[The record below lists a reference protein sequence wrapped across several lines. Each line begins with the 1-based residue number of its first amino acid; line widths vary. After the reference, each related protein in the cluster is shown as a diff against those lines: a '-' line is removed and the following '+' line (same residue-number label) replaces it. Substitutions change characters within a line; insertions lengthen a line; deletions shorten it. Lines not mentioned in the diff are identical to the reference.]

1 MAALRCTASAVSA
14 TQCRFK
20 SRESV
25 VYYPGKMKQRQ
36 SQRLFIPSGKELMSI
51 HSANIL
57 VVDPNKVE
65 NDLAFFMACF
75 REVLEETDDPELAR
89 ALPWQATAPSA
100 PPPGEPERLAQA
112 YTIAFTLLG
121 LVEQNAAVQE
131 RRIMDATEGLSATR
145 ALWSQCLQELGER
158 GLSEQQIAEA
168 LPTMQVE
175 PVLTAHP
182 TEAKRAT
189 VLEHHRRLYLLLV
202 QRENQMWT
210 PYEQQ
215 AIRDEIKTVLEL
227 LWRTGEVF
235 LEKPDVASERRNI
248 IHYLSNVFPLVL
260 PVLDRRLREAWADRG
275 YAPSYVSDATRLP
288 RLRFG
293 TWVGGDRDGHPLV
306 TAEVTR
312 DTLRELRAHALD
324 LLHQQLSQ
332 LVLHLSLSERL
343 QSPSSGL
350 TDYIAIWAE
359 RLGEEGQQL
368 VERNPEEPWR
378 QMISLMIARLPDAA
392 EPRPDVSYQGPDDLV
407 QDLYLLSNTLME
419 AGAQRLAER
428 SVQPVIRCAQ
438 TFGFHLA
445 TLDIRQNS
453 RFHDLAVTQLM
464 QAAGLGDTDF
474 ATWDETRR
482 LAFLED
488 ELRSPRPFTRPGQ
501 QVGPE
506 ADAVLRCYRVLVEHI
521 ASYGLDGLGA
531 LIVSMTRSLSD
542 LLVIYLLAREVGLLT
557 DTPEG
562 LACQLPVVPLFET
575 IDDLQRSPDILR
587 AFLDHP
593 LTRRSLALQSRG
605 ADGAMIQQ
613 VMIGYSD
620 SNKDGGIF
628 ASLWGLYR
636 AQEALVQVGRACGVR
651 VRFFHGRGGTISRG
665 GGPTHRFVKSMP
677 PGALGGDLRLTEQGE
692 TIAQKYAN
700 RIHAA
705 YHLELLLAGTTRATL
720 FDQHFAEPPNPLE
733 STMDWLAERS
743 RQVYIELLTTEGFMT
758 FFRQATPIDVIE
770 QSRIGS
776 RPARRS
782 GQQTLADLR
791 AIPWVFSWGQARYYL
806 SGWYGVGSAL
816 EALQANDPQTF
827 AAVREHLLAWT
838 PLHYILSNAATS
850 IAAVDTE
857 VMQSYAALV
866 DDTTI
871 RERVLTRIL
880 GEYERTQQMLEILYG
895 GPLDE
900 HRPNV
905 HGMMQIR
912 REGLHRLH
920 EQQLALL
927 RRWRDLQ
934 QQGATAEADQ
944 LLHHLLL
951 TVNALA
957 TGLGS
962 TG

>member
-1 MAALRCTASAVSA
+1 MAINSAS
-14 TQCRFK
+14 
-20 SRESV
+20 
-25 VYYPGKMKQRQ
+25 
-36 SQRLFIPSGKELMSI
+36 
-51 HSANIL
+51 IL

-65 NDLAFFMACF
+65 NDLAFLMTCF
-75 REVLEETDDPELAR
+75 REVLEETGESELAR
-89 ALPWQATAPSA
+89 ALPWQAPAPA
-100 PPPGEPERLAQA
+100 PPPPDEPERLAQA

-131 RRIMDATEGLSATR
+131 RRVMDATEGLSATR
-145 ALWSQCLQELGER
+145 ALWPQCLRELGER
-158 GLSEQQIAEA
+158 GLSEQQITEA
-168 LPTMQVE
+168 LPAIQVE

-210 PYEQQ
+210 PYEQR

-248 IHYLSNVFPLVL
+248 IHYLTNVFPLVL

-275 YAPSYVSDATRLP
+275 YAAARMPDAKRMP

-312 DTLRELRAHALD
+312 NTLQELRAHALD
-324 LLHQQLSQ
+324 LLHQQLTE
-332 LVLHLSLSERL
+332 LLLHLSLSERL
-343 QSPSSGL
+343 QKPSAHL
-350 TDYIAIWAE
+350 IDYITTWAA

-368 VERNPEEPWR
+368 VKRNPEEPWR
-378 QMISLMIARLPDAA
+378 QMISLMLLRMPYAA
-392 EPRPDVSYQGPDDLV
+392 EPRPDVSYHGPDDLV
-407 QDLYLLSNTLME
+407 QDLYLLSNALME
-419 AGAQRLAER
+419 ADAQRVAAS
-428 SVQPVIRCAQ
+428 SVQPVIRSAQ

-453 RFHDLAVTQLM
+453 RFHDLAVAQLM
-464 QAAGLGDTDF
+464 QSAGLDDTDF

-506 ADAVLRCYRVLVEHI
+506 ADAVLSCYRVLVEHI
-521 ASYGLDGLGA
+521 ASHGLEGLGA

-542 LLVIYLLAREVGLLT
+542 LLVIYLLAREVGLLI

-593 LTRRSLALQSRG
+593 ITRRSLAHQPRG
-605 ADGAMIQQ
+605 ADGALVQQ

-636 AQEALVQVGRACGVR
+636 AQESLVQVGRACGVR

-720 FDQHFAEPPNPLE
+720 LDQHDAEPQNPLE

-743 RQVYIELLTTEGFMT
+743 RQVYIELLTSEGFLT

-776 RPARRS
+776 RPTRRS

-827 AAVREHLLAWT
+827 AAMYEHLLTWT

-866 DDTTI
+866 DDTAI
-871 RERVLTRIL
+871 RERMLTLIL
-880 GEYERTQQMLEILYG
+880 GEYERTQQMLEVLYG
-895 GPLDE
+895 GPLSE

-927 RRWRDLQ
+927 RQWRALQ
-934 QQGATAEADQ
+934 RQGATTEAEQ

>member
-1 MAALRCTASAVSA
+1 
-14 TQCRFK
+14 
-20 SRESV
+20 
-25 VYYPGKMKQRQ
+25 
-36 SQRLFIPSGKELMSI
+36 MSI
-51 HSANIL
+51 NSTSIL

-65 NDLAFFMACF
+65 NDLAFLMACF
-75 REVLEETDDPELAR
+75 REMLEETGEPELAQ
-89 ALPWQATAPSA
+89 ALPWQAPATSA
-100 PPPGEPERLAQA
+100 SPHGEPERMAQA

-131 RRIMDATEGLSATR
+131 RRVMDATKGLIATR
-145 ALWSQCLQELGER
+145 ALWSQCLHELGER
-158 GLSEQQIAEA
+158 GLSEQQITDA
-168 LPTMQVE
+168 LPTIQVE

-215 AIRDEIKTVLEL
+215 SIRNEIKTLLEL

-235 LEKPDVASERRNI
+235 IEKPDVAAERRNI
-248 IHYLSNVFPLVL
+248 VHYLSNVFPLVL
-260 PVLDRRLREAWADRG
+260 PVLDRRLREAWDDRG
-275 YAPSYVSDATRLP
+275 FAASLVSDAMRLP

-312 DTLRELRAHALD
+312 NTLRELREHALD
-324 LLHQQLSQ
+324 LLRQQLTE

-343 QSPSSGL
+343 QLPSAQL
-350 TDYIAIWAE
+350 TDYITTWAA
-359 RLGEEGQQL
+359 RIGEEGPQL
-368 VERNPEEPWR
+368 VERNPDEPWR
-378 QMISLMIARLPDAA
+378 QMINLMLARLPYAA
-392 EPRPDVSYQGPDDLV
+392 EPQPDTSYHGPDDLMH
-407 QDLYLLSNTLME
+407 DLYLLSNALTE
-419 AGAQRLAER
+419 AGAQRIADS
-428 SVQPVIRCAQ
+428 SVQPVIRSVH

-453 RFHDLAVTQLM
+453 RFHDQAVTQLL
-464 QAAGLGDTDF
+464 QAAGLDDTDF
-474 ATWDETRR
+474 ANWDETRR
-482 LAFLED
+482 LDFLET
-488 ELRSPRPFTRPGQ
+488 ELRSPRPFTRPGK

-506 ADAVLRCYRVLVEHI
+506 AEAVLSCYRVLVEHI
-521 ASYGLDGLGA
+521 ASFGLDGLGA

-542 LLVIYLLAREVGLLT
+542 LLVIYLLAREVGLLI

-593 LTRRSLALQSRG
+593 FTRRSLALQPHD
-605 ADGAMIQQ
+605 ADGTLVQQ

-636 AQEALVQVGRACGVR
+636 AQESLVRVGREFGVR

-720 FDQHFAEPPNPLE
+720 FDQHVAEPSNPLE

-743 RQVYIELLTTEGFMT
+743 CQVYNNLITSEGFMI

-816 EALQANDPQTF
+816 EALQTNDPQAF
-827 AAVREHLLAWT
+827 AAVGEHLLTWT

-850 IAAVDTE
+850 IAIADTE

-866 DDTTI
+866 NDTAI
-871 RERVLTRIL
+871 RERMLTLIL
-880 GEYERTQQMLEILYG
+880 GEYERTKQMLEVVYG
-895 GPLDE
+895 GPLDK

-912 REGLHRLH
+912 REGLRRLH

-927 RRWRDLQ
+927 RHWRALQ
-934 QQGATAEADQ
+934 QQGATAEAEQ
-944 LLHHLLL
+944 LLNHLLL

>member
-1 MAALRCTASAVSA
+1 
-14 TQCRFK
+14 
-20 SRESV
+20 
-25 VYYPGKMKQRQ
+25 
-36 SQRLFIPSGKELMSI
+36 MSI
-51 HSANIL
+51 NSTSIL
-57 VVDPNKVE
+57 VVDPNKIE
-65 NDLAFFMACF
+65 NDLAFLMACF
-75 REVLEETDDPELAR
+75 REMLEETGEPELAR
-89 ALPWQATAPSA
+89 ALPWQAPATSA
-100 PPPGEPERLAQA
+100 FPHGEPERMAQA

-131 RRIMDATEGLSATR
+131 RRVMDATKGLSATR
-145 ALWSQCLQELGER
+145 ALWSQCLHELGER
-158 GLSEQQIAEA
+158 GLSEQQITDA
-168 LPTMQVE
+168 LPTIQVE

-215 AIRDEIKTVLEL
+215 AIRNEIKTMLEL

-235 LEKPDVASERRNI
+235 IEKPDVAAERRNI

-260 PVLDRRLREAWADRG
+260 PILDRRLREAWDDRG
-275 YAPSYVSDATRLP
+275 YATSHVSDAMRLP

-312 DTLRELRAHALD
+312 STLRELREHALD
-324 LLHQQLSQ
+324 LLHQQLTE
-332 LVLHLSLSERL
+332 LTLHLSLSERL
-343 QSPSSGL
+343 QSPSAHL
-350 TDYIAIWAE
+350 TDYITTWAA
-359 RLGEEGQQL
+359 RLGEEGQRL
-368 VERNPEEPWR
+368 VERNPDEPWR
-378 QMISLMIARLPDAA
+378 QMINLMLARLPYGTK
-392 EPRPDVSYQGPDDLV
+392 PRPDASYHGPDDLMH
-407 QDLYLLSNTLME
+407 DLYLLSNALTE
-419 AGAQRLAER
+419 AGAQRIADS
-428 SVQPVIRCAQ
+428 SVQPVLRSLQ

-464 QAAGLGDTDF
+464 QAAGLDDTDF
-474 ATWDETRR
+474 ATWDEAHR
-482 LAFLED
+482 LEFLEE
-488 ELRSPRPFTRPGQ
+488 ELRSPRPFTRPGK

-506 ADAVLRCYRVLVEHI
+506 ADAVLSCYRVLVEHI
-521 ASYGLDGLGA
+521 DSRGVDGLGA

-542 LLVIYLLAREVGLLT
+542 LLVIYLLAREVGLLI

-587 AFLDHP
+587 AFLNHP
-593 LTRRSLALQSRG
+593 FTRRSLALQPHD
-605 ADGAMIQQ
+605 ADGTLVQQ

-636 AQEALVQVGRACGVR
+636 AQESLVRVGRECGVR

-720 FDQHFAEPPNPLE
+720 FDQHVAEPSNPLE
-733 STMDWLAERS
+733 PTMDWLAERS
-743 RQVYIELLTTEGFMT
+743 RQVYIELITSEGFMT

-776 RPARRS
+776 RPSRRS

-816 EALQANDPQTF
+816 EALQTNDPQTF
-827 AAVREHLLAWT
+827 AAVGEHLLTWT

-850 IAAVDTE
+850 IAIADTE

-866 DDTTI
+866 NDTAL
-871 RERVLTRIL
+871 RERVLTLIL
-880 GEYERTQQMLEILYG
+880 GEYERTQQMLEVLYG
-895 GPLDE
+895 GPLDK

-927 RRWRDLQ
+927 RHWRALQ
-934 QQGATAEADQ
+934 QQGATAEAEQ